1 MAVRPTPE
9 PGRGT
14 VRTAVVW
21 DGVTQALKTI
31 GSRPGAPDALEV
43 LDLGGGTG
51 GLAVRVAE
59 LGHHVCVVD
68 PSPDALASL
77 HRRAVESGVDGRV
90 RGVQGDATDL
100 GDHVGPASA
109 DLVLCHGVLEL
120 VDDPAEA
127 LAAVESVLRPEGVL
141 SVTVA
146 GRLSAVVSRALA
158 GEFERARVL
167 LEARAGDWDVRRDG
181 LRRYSREEIESL
193 LSDHGFVVQQVDAVR
208 VFSDLVPSAHLDGEP
223 GARHALL
230 ELERAVAA
238 MPEFGAMAS
247 QLHLVVRR
255 R

>member
-9 PGRGT
+9 VGRGT

-21 DGVTQALKTI
+21 DTITQALQTL
-31 GSRPGAPDALEV
+31 GARPDRPDALEV
-43 LDLGGGTG
+43 VDLGGGTG
-51 GLAVRVAE
+51 GLAVRIAE
-59 LGHHVCVVD
+59 LGHRVCVVD

-90 RGVQGDATDL
+90 RGVQGDAADL
-100 GDHVGPASA
+100 VDHVGGGAA
-109 DLVLCHGVLEL
+109 DLVLCHGVLEV

-127 LAAVESVLRPEGVL
+127 LVAIGSVLRPDGFL

-158 GEFERARVL
+158 GEFERARTL
-167 LEARAGDWDVRRDG
+167 LAARAGDWDVRHDG
-181 LRRYSREEIESL
+181 PRRYAREEIESL
-193 LSDHGFVVQQVDAVR
+193 LSGHGFALHQVDAVR
-208 VFSDLVPSAHLDGEP
+208 VFSDLVPSEHLDGEP

-238 MPEFGAMAS
+238 LPEFGAMAS

-255 R
+255 G